1 LNEVLIQKTNVARH
15 MTCKHTTSSITSRHA
30 IAIEHLFALY
40 ADRHEALYSDNDFRI
55 LAKLFSERK
64 Q

>member
-1 LNEVLIQKTNVARH
+1 MKCSFKKTNVARH
-15 MTCKHTTSSITSRHA
+15 MTCKHTTSSITSWRA
-30 IAIEHLFALY
+30 MVDHLFALY

-55 LAKLFSERK
+55 LAKLFSERE